1 MGEKSFDI
9 IANTFASLQAV
20 LFNIQCYNFAT
31 YSTQGNDK
39 KKLNNDAVIL

>member
-20 LFNIQCYNFAT
+20 LFNIQRYNFAT
-31 YSTQGNDK
+31 LGTQGSD
-39 KKLNNDAVIL
+39 

>member
-20 LFNIQCYNFAT
+20 LFNVRCYNFVT
-31 YSTQGNDK
+31 ECTEGKYFFKS
-39 KKLNNDAVIL
+39 